1 MSFTDEDKQEFN
13 IMESFTDITFEPV
26 TGNKRKIDDDTNDQV

>member
-13 IMESFTDITFEPV
+13 IVESFTDITFETV
-26 TGNKRKIDDDTNDQV
+26 TGNKRKIDADINDQV